1 MAARRDAIIVHCP
14 ATVRNGSM
22 SIDEQIYKRIL
33 TFIHRPVHESFESL
47 TLEVFRY
54 QFESVR
60 PYRRFCDE
68 RGVNPSTVRRVVDIP
83 AVSSVAFKYADL
95 SIDDATLSP
104 DTLVFLTSGTTQGRE
119 RRGRHIVP
127 NPEIYRASAIA
138 HLRAMLFPD
147 ERCMA
152 MLAIHPTADK
162 MPESSLA
169 RMISWCIEEF
179 GTGAQLEA
187 ASRDRVD
194 TGAATRFLAEAEAKR
209 EPVCILGTT
218 AAFAAVF
225 SDLRDRGAKHRLANG
240 SRMMDTGGA
249 KGQTTPL
256 RAHEVIQTAGELL
269 AIPPAMVI
277 NEYGMTELCSQLY
290 DATPLNCPGATN
302 AATNASDRLKIP
314 PPWLR
319 VTARDPVTLMPVAD
333 GEIGLL
339 TFFDLA
345 NVGSVS
351 AVMTED
357 FGTVEA
363 GRVRVL
369 GRGGAGEARGCAL
382 AIGQFYPTGRV
393 RKAGAASIDAQI
405 DAEVVR

>member
-1 MAARRDAIIVHCP
+1 
-14 ATVRNGSM
+14 M
-22 SIDEQIYKRIL
+22 SFHEQIYEKVL
-33 TFIHRPVHESFESL
+33 EFIHRPVHEGFEAL
-47 TLEVFRY
+47 ALEVFRY

-60 PYRRFCDE
+60 PYRRFCEE
-68 RGVNPSTVRRVVDIP
+68 RGVNPSAVRNIDDIP
-83 AVSSVAFKYADL
+83 AVSNVAFKYADL
-95 SIDDATLSP
+95 SIDDGASSP
-104 DTLVFLTSGTTQGRE
+104 EALVFRTSGTTEGRE
-119 RRGRHIVP
+119 RRGRHVVP
-127 NPEIYRASAIA
+127 RPEIYRASALA

-147 ERCMA
+147 DLRLE
-152 MLAIHPTADK
+152 MLSIHPGADE

-169 RMISWCIEEF
+169 RMIDWCVEEF
-179 GTGAQLEA
+179 GTGNQLVA

-194 TGAATRFLAEAEAKR
+194 TGAAIWFLADAEAKR

-225 SDLRDRGAKHRLANG
+225 SDLRERGAKYRLASG

-249 KGQTTPL
+249 KGQATPL
-256 RAHEVIQTAGELL
+256 STHEVYRAAGELL
-269 AIPPAMVI
+269 AIPPAMVV

-290 DATPLNCPGATN
+290 DATPLNSPRANDSTE
-302 AATNASDRLKIP
+302 RLKIP

-319 VTARDPVTLMPVAD
+319 VTARDPVTLMSVAD

-351 AVMTED
+351 AVMSED
-357 FGTVEA
+357 LGCVEA

-369 GRGGAGEARGCAL
+369 GRGVAGEARGCAL
-382 AIGQFYPTGRV
+382 SIGQF
-393 RKAGAASIDAQI
+393 S
-405 DAEVVR
+405 AEVAR